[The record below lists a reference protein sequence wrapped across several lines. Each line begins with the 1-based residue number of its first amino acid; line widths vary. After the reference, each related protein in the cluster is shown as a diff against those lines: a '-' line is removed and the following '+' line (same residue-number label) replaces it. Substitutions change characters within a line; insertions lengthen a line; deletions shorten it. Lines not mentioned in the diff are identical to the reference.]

1 MSSKILSKGF
11 ERSVYWN
18 EYNKIKNK
26 NTTNEYLCFL
36 KSNSVGVNTRFLVY
50 SNQDENSKRLKTRR
64 YYLPNSITD
73 KYYVIVNG
81 KSFITKSLILIQND
95 MKM

>member
-26 NTTNEYLCFL
+26 NTTNEYICFL
-36 KSNSVGVNTRFLVY
+36 KSNSVGVNIRFLVY
-50 SNQDENSKRLKTRR
+50 SN
-64 YYLPNSITD
+64 
-73 KYYVIVNG
+73 
-81 KSFITKSLILIQND
+81 
-95 MKM
+95 